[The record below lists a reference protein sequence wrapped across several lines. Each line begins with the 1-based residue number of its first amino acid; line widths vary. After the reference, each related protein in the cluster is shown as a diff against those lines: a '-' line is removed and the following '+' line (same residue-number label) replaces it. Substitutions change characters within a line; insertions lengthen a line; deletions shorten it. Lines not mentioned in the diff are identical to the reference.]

1 MEDKRE
7 TQGERDR
14 EGERDR
20 DGERERNTHIVR
32 RGEFENGYRVKL
44 FFAKL

>member
-14 EGERDR
+14 EE
-20 DGERERNTHIVR
+20 EREREREREIHILR
-32 RGEFENGYRVKL
+32 EGEDLKMATG
-44 FFAKL
+44 